1 MPELIVPAFFHSV
14 SSMSTIQSIRKTFSR
29 FTGILG
35 SSLTEL
41 KRNDPLRMAGATAF
55 FTTFAL
61 PPILFIMIQFIGL
74 FLDRR
79 SAGRQ
84 LIKAIS
90 NTLGENGAGQVRQVL
105 RSIGGFGDS
114 WYIIVGGFIF
124 LLFVATTLF
133 SVIRNSL
140 NQIWQIRVKERPGLL
155 FVAGLRLRSLA
166 VIVLA
171 GLLFIIDMLSESME
185 IVAGKYVD
193 TVWQGSGVYF
203 KTTLH
208 EITGVIVVAV
218 WFIVLF
224 RFLADGR
231 PSWKAAFIGGLL
243 TAILFTAGKLLLKFL
258 LIDSNI
264 GKLYGAS
271 GSIVLVLLFVFYSSF
286 ILYYGA
292 CFVYI
297 YSLKTNTSIH
307 PIDKA
312 VAYKIEEIVPKEIKL

>member
-1 MPELIVPAFFHSV
+1 MG
-14 SSMSTIQSIRKTFSR
+14 TIQSIRKKLSQ
-29 FTGILG
+29 FTVSLR

-41 KRNDPLRMAGATAF
+41 KRNDPMRMAGATAF

-61 PPILFIMIQFIGL
+61 PPILFILIQFIGL
-74 FLDRR
+74 FLDRKD
-79 SAGRQ
+79 AGRQ
-84 LIKAIS
+84 LIRAVS

-105 RSIGGFGDS
+105 RSIVGFGDA

-140 NQIWQIRVKERPGLL
+140 NQIWQVRVKERPGFL
-155 FVAGLRLRSLA
+155 FMAGLRLRSLA

-171 GLLFIIDMLSESME
+171 GILFIVDMLSESLE
-185 IVAGKYVD
+185 VIAGKYVD
-193 TVWQGSGVYF
+193 DIWQGGGAYF
-203 KTTLH
+203 KTALH
-208 EITGVIVVAV
+208 EVTGIIIVAA

-231 PSWKAAFIGGLL
+231 PSWRAAIIGGLL
-243 TAILFTAGKLLLKFL
+243 TAILFTAGKLLLQFL
-258 LIDSNI
+258 LIESNI

-292 CFVYI
+292 SFIYI
-297 YSLKTNTSIH
+297 YSLKTSLPIH

-312 VAYKIEEIVPKEIKL
+312 VAYKIEEIVPEEG